1 MIGLDSWI
9 FLEFYMKG
17 KKWLKCEQIVKSRNI
32 KAISTVVLLEIKYKL
47 TKAFGKVEARKVLH
61 KIKVNK
67 SVLIINVDEQVAEKA
82 ANLRLKY
89 YKSKVRELSYADCI
103 HLATAITSKCEKF
116 YSGDPDFKGIKE
128 IPMEII

>member
-17 KKWLKCEQIVKSRNI
+17 KKWLKCEQIVKSKDI

-47 TKAFGKVEARKVLH
+47 TKAFGKMEARRVLN

-67 SVLIINVDEQVAEKA
+67 SVLIIDVDEKVAEKA

-89 YKSKVRELSYADCI
+89 YKKKVKELSYADCI
-103 HLATAITSKCEKF
+103 HLATSILSKCKKF
-116 YSGDPDFKGIKE
+116 YSGDPDFRGIKE
-128 IPMEII
+128 IAVEIV

>member
-17 KKWLKCEQIVKSRNI
+17 KKWLKCEEIIKSKDT
-32 KAISTVVLLEIKYKL
+32 KAISTIVLLEIKYKL
-47 TKAFGKVEARKVLH
+47 TKAFGKAETRKVLN

-67 SVLIINVDEQVAEKA
+67 SVLIINVDEKVAEKS

-89 YKSKVRELSYADCI
+89 YKNNVRELSYADCI
-103 HLATAITSKCEKF
+103 HLATAILSKCKKF
-116 YSGDPDFKGIKE
+116 YSGDNDFKGIKE
-128 IPMEII
+128 IPIEIV